1 MGKLK
6 TKRQSLEFSS
16 RGGQQQQQQYLS
28 NSIVESP
35 RVINDQLRIS
45 TRARIP
51 SLVHR
56 AAAAA
61 NGTGQLSPKKS
72 PLRESMRSNHH
83 HQQQMDTSSISAQKE
98 ARYQSMPGL

>member
-6 TKRQSLEFSS
+6 TKRQSLEFNS
-16 RGGQQQQQQYLS
+16 RAGPGNSGNKHNQLQQQYLS
-28 NSIVESP
+28 NNIVESP

-61 NGTGQLSPKKS
+61 NGTEQLSPKKS
-72 PLRESMRSNHH
+72 PLRESIRSNHH
-83 HQQQMDTSSISAQKE
+83 QVDTSSISAQKE
-98 ARYQSMPGL
+98 ARY